1 MGSSLSLVNPS
12 RFWTAG
18 SPAHSLTPAPCLC
31 TRCPLQNAY
40 AEDPLWSVCSPTTQ
54 ASHPSSAFDNRA
66 NCAIHL
72 PDMFTNHLQDIGDLE
87 SQVHLVSPQCSTH
100 SFNFYHQRF
109 HPQDESCQF
118 TIGCPTCRGSSP
130 SATKTAPS
138 CVWFAFPSK
147 ISSIENNRNPKST
160 RFGAPNDSVA
170 LKKQLGSTTKS
181 ITPQLLRENQGCTVL
196 HRTVDFR
203 KLAMSKNYRS
213 SWLALRDTILVSV
226 TLRIFYRKYQRCPKL
241 RHKLTETFGWWYTYP
256 SEKCSKPPTRH

>member
-1 MGSSLSLVNPS
+1 
-12 RFWTAG
+12 
-18 SPAHSLTPAPCLC
+18 
-31 TRCPLQNAY
+31 
-40 AEDPLWSVCSPTTQ
+40 
-54 ASHPSSAFDNRA
+54 
-66 NCAIHL
+66 
-72 PDMFTNHLQDIGDLE
+72 MFTNHLQDIGDLE

-181 ITPQLLRENQGCTVL
+181 ITPQLLRGKPGM
-196 HRTVDFR
+196 HRPASNSGFSKAGHVK
-203 KLAMSKNYRS
+203 KLPELMACLERHNLSVSHLAHLLSKISKMSK
-213 SWLALRDTILVSV
+213 TQ
-226 TLRIFYRKYQRCPKL
+226 T
-241 RHKLTETFGWWYTYP
+241 
-256 SEKCSKPPTRH
+256 